1 MGHGGSIMTDIS
13 KFKSVGLDRKS
24 YDKLI
29 KICEHQRRYIRQ
41 QLSLMID
48 QEFEK
53 EEYSKYKSKVTSLGL
68 GAINSIHTRD

>member
-29 KICEHQRRYIRQ
+29 KICEHQRRNIRQ

>member
-29 KICEHQRRYIRQ
+29 KICDHQRRNIRQ

-48 QEFEK
+48 QEFDK
-53 EEYSKYKSKVTSLGL
+53 EEYNKYKTKVTSLGL

>member
-1 MGHGGSIMTDIS
+1 MSHGGSIMTDTS
-13 KFKSVGLDRKS
+13 KFKSVGLDVKS

-29 KICEHQRRYIRQ
+29 KICDHQRRNIRQ
-41 QLSLMID
+41 QLGLFID

-53 EEYSKYKSKVTSLGL
+53 EEYNKYKSKVTSLGL

>member
-1 MGHGGSIMTDIS
+1 MTDTT
-13 KFKSVGLDRKS
+13 KFKSVGLDVKS

-29 KICEHQRRYIRQ
+29 KICEHQRRIIRQ
-41 QLSLMID
+41 QLGLFID

-53 EEYSKYKSKVTSLGL
+53 EEYNKYKSKVTSLGL

>member
-29 KICEHQRRYIRQ
+29 KICEHQRRNIRQ

-48 QEFEK
+48 QEFDK